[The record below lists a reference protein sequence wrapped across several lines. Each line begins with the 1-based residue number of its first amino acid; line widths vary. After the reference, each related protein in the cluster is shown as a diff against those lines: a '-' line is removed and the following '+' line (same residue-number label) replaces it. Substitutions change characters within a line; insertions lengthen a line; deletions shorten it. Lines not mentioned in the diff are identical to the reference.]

1 MGDMGQPD
9 SRAKHIGISVAL
21 FAACALIYYF
31 GQLVDYFGLDA
42 LRWEIWYTVHDPH
55 RILFLVPILYC
66 TYYFGL
72 AGALISNV
80 VALLIFLPRALFI
93 SPYPDPILRMIIFA
107 VSSTLLSTVLSI
119 MFIYRDKRR
128 KPGDRTK
135 TSEGNY
141 SYTPLTL
148 LLIFVFLSIGILVAG
163 HFFYSSY
170 ERNYRSQV
178 EYQLS
183 AIADLKAGE
192 LIQWRKERIGDANLL
207 FRNPAFSNIVQSY
220 LEYPDDAVSKELLR
234 SWLYHYLQIGQY
246 KKLLLLDTDGKVRMS
261 VPDSTEPVS
270 QHIPEDAAAALRS
283 GKLTVSDLHFH
294 DESSQP
300 HMMVLVPVFQEKDDN
315 VPLGVVALLIDPHR
329 YLYPLISR
337 WPTTTATAETLIVR
351 RDGDDALFLNELR
364 YDKDAALKLRI
375 PLSQTEVP
383 AVKAVLGDEGIV
395 EGKDYRDV
403 DVIADIRYIPD
414 SPWFMIARIDTSE
427 VYEPLLQILWLVVA
441 LVGALL
447 LGAGAG
453 VGLVWRLQNIRVYQ
467 EKAEMVDALKISE
480 ERHRLIIDHSL
491 DMIYTLDAAGV
502 FLFVSPA
509 SERILGFKP
518 SEMQGRAF
526 RSFVHPDDMP
536 MVELALNY
544 FIETGHFTPGLEYR
558 VRHASGE
565 WRWHTTSGNRVLD
578 DNGSFR
584 YFVGIAHDTTERRN
598 VSESL
603 RTLSLRYGAMLDAIP
618 DIIAEVDENKVYTW
632 ANPAATDFFGED
644 MLGKEASYYFE
655 GEQDTYVAVDSL
667 FKGAENVIYLESWQR
682 RKDGEKRLL
691 AWWCRVLN
699 DENNN
704 VKGALSSARDIT
716 DDRLVERRIR
726 ESEALYRT
734 LIETSPDAIGL
745 MDMNGTIV
753 MNNKQALEVFGFE
766 PTEDLKGRNVMDLV
780 APGNSEMIIE
790 NLEKL
795 RKETV
800 VRNQEFTSYKK
811 DGSKFYLEIS
821 SSMLVDEKGN
831 PESILTV
838 FKDITERKKLEK
850 ALEDEVLRR
859 RILVEQ
865 SRDGIVILDQNGK
878 VYESNKQF
886 AAMLGYSPEEMHQLY
901 VFDWEFQFPQE
912 KTLEMIRSVDE
923 AGDHF
928 ETRHR
933 RKDGTIYD
941 VEISTNA
948 AVIEGQKL
956 IFCVCRDI
964 TERKLSEEKLLKS
977 YESTKK
983 TLNDAINAM
992 VKIVETRDPYTAGH
1006 QQNVADLATAI
1017 AREMKLDDIRIDRLR
1032 TAAVIHDIG
1041 KMYIP
1046 SDILS
1051 KPGKLSEIEYN
1062 LIKTHPHYGYEIVK
1076 DMDFHC
1082 SVAQAILQ
1090 HHERLDGSGYP
1101 GGIKGDEIILEAK
1114 ILVVADVVEAMAAD
1128 RPYRPA
1134 QGLNKALEEISIN
1147 KGKLYDPAVADACQE
1162 LFKSGRFSFKP
1173 L

>member
-1 MGDMGQPD
+1 
-9 SRAKHIGISVAL
+9 SAYKVVVAPL
-21 FAACALIYYF
+21 LYLMDQGVADRLAAYVAQGGTLIYTF
-31 GQLVDYFGLDA
+31 
-42 LRWEIWYTVHDPH
+42 
-55 RILFLVPILYC
+55 
-66 TYYFGL
+66 
-72 AGALISNV
+72 
-80 VALLIFLPRALFI
+80 
-93 SPYPDPILRMIIFA
+93 
-107 VSSTLLSTVLSI
+107 
-119 MFIYRDKRR
+119 
-128 KPGDRTK
+128 
-135 TSEGNY
+135 
-141 SYTPLTL
+141 
-148 LLIFVFLSIGILVAG
+148 
-163 HFFYSSY
+163 
-170 ERNYRSQV
+170 
-178 EYQLS
+178 
-183 AIADLKAGE
+183 
-192 LIQWRKERIGDANLL
+192 
-207 FRNPAFSNIVQSY
+207 
-220 LEYPDDAVSKELLR
+220 
-234 SWLYHYLQIGQY
+234 
-246 KKLLLLDTDGKVRMS
+246 
-261 VPDSTEPVS
+261 
-270 QHIPEDAAAALRS
+270 RS
-283 GKLTVSDLHFH
+283 G
-294 DESSQP
+294 
-300 HMMVLVPVFQEKDDN
+300 
-315 VPLGVVALLIDPHR
+315 
-329 YLYPLISR
+329 
-337 WPTTTATAETLIVR
+337 
-351 RDGDDALFLNELR
+351 
-364 YDKDAALKLRI
+364 LK
-375 PLSQTEVP
+375 
-383 AVKAVLGDEGIV
+383 
-395 EGKDYRDV
+395 
-403 DVIADIRYIPD
+403 
-414 SPWFMIARIDTSE
+414 
-427 VYEPLLQILWLVVA
+427 
-441 LVGALL
+441 
-447 LGAGAG
+447 
-453 VGLVWRLQNIRVYQ
+453 
-467 EKAEMVDALKISE
+467 
-480 ERHRLIIDHSL
+480 
-491 DMIYTLDAAGV
+491 
-502 FLFVSPA
+502 
-509 SERILGFKP
+509 
-518 SEMQGRAF
+518 
-526 RSFVHPDDMP
+526 
-536 MVELALNY
+536 
-544 FIETGHFTPGLEYR
+544 
-558 VRHASGE
+558 
-565 WRWHTTSGNRVLD
+565 
-578 DNGSFR
+578 
-584 YFVGIAHDTTERRN
+584 
-598 VSESL
+598 
-603 RTLSLRYGAMLDAIP
+603 
-618 DIIAEVDENKVYTW
+618 
-632 ANPAATDFFGED
+632 
-644 MLGKEASYYFE
+644 
-655 GEQDTYVAVDSL
+655 
-667 FKGAENVIYLESWQR
+667 
-682 RKDGEKRLL
+682 
-691 AWWCRVLN
+691 